1 MVASK
6 IKGTVVDK
14 DSGKALVGANVFLLE
29 VKLDKPTDMGSASD
43 FDGNYIIDNVPAGRY
58 ILVCFYMGYDSYR
71 KPIKINP
78 NEDYELDVALTPSVI
93 KLQETKVTAK
103 KRQQKITEAPASVEI
118 VSNRDIRRQSTTNI
132 GSYLK
137 GMKGVDFTSSG
148 INNYSITVRGFNSS
162 FSTRLLTLTDGRVAN
177 IPALRV
183 INYSTI
189 PQSTDDIEK
198 MEVVLGPA
206 TALYGANAHSGVV
219 NIISKSPADSE
230 GFTFSVSGTNDER
243 ELRKVNARF
252 AKKITDKLSIKL
264 SGSYLHAYEWP
275 YLSETEYKTHSYPWA
290 GNPER
295 ISDGWDNNP
304 HDSAP
309 TGAIVGSENYKLAVS
324 ETCIDLNGDGDVNDD
339 GECKRI
345 GNGEPNDTG
354 DPDGDGFQGEDWIN
368 GYDDDGDGKI
378 DEDAFWADGIDNDG
392 DGEIDEGI
400 DGFLDKYVD
409 GYDNDGNGVI
419 DDSNELAST
428 NTGYDDAPSWGY
440 NIDQLNVLVEF
451 GRVPE
456 YINYYDSTKNK
467 WYNPNVIDPNDLC
480 IKGSIL
486 NNGDICS
493 DPHLKGDFKYSESRE
508 QYLFDVYI
516 YDFGEDGRAGDG
528 YWDDL
533 QGDGEF
539 QVGESLSFLGTH
551 GTDQDCGLDGIC
563 PSDANWVAAD
573 YGEGDGIWQPG
584 DGWVDVNN
592 NGITDLCSF
601 GQSGCDTYSLPDEN
615 NYNDVWPPKNGVWD
629 EGEIIYDY
637 GQDGVPGTND
647 YGEGDGILL
656 AIDKNERDGLR
667 DTGDGKFN
675 YTGDSFTDTNG
686 DGIWNSGEP
695 FEDGNNDGTYTPP
708 DYEGNFQRVS
718 DTNGDG
724 LDDYP
729 DLEVD
734 NRKVEMRIDFDPTKD
749 LSFSFQSGY
758 SYSKTQQVT
767 GTSRYLADGFTY
779 TYYQLRGSYKNW
791 FSQVY
796 LNQSNSG
803 NTRGYNQGNVIR
815 DESSNIAA
823 QLQNNFKMDFI
834 RSKMVWG
841 IDYFRTEPNSNG
853 TILNDGPNGYDNNAN
868 NLYLAN
874 DGIDND
880 GNGLIDDNLML
891 EDICVSSE
899 DDTQGKTEFFR
910 DGRKWQCGEGI
921 DEESEFVDPTS
932 NELGLYFQTQT
943 NIFEN
948 DILELI
954 LAARFDYNDVLD
966 EGIQFGPKMGLIYK
980 PIETSTFRFTYGKA
994 YNTPTSIA
1002 LNTDLFIQ
1010 KFSILDVF
1018 LRGNKDGTPYQRV
1031 TDSYDFSKPEY
1042 YNADGNLELITG
1054 TTEYF
1059 DGTWIDN
1066 GDGIWDDMDLENNT
1080 SGIAPYEMRIRNAPY
1095 FFNMRDGALAPS
1107 GDFIPL
1113 DTHRYVIYVP
1123 ELNDEGVLYT
1133 PKESLQIKDIDPLKT
1148 EKIQSFEFG
1157 YKGFLGEKFYINL
1170 DAYLNIYE
1178 DFFSPPTVITPMV
1191 VKRKFDSSGLEI
1203 TSLDSLNLSTDF
1215 VGFLTVN
1222 DNYTNPPYG
1231 TAWNGLDDDNDW
1243 ITYAEDFG
1251 WGDDKNGDCPDGTP
1265 AFDAASAHSCYMDP
1279 GEFGWVDVY
1288 GNIFRPEHLLQIDN
1302 GQPNIR
1308 SPFDSPYYNDA
1319 CDGDDIDCIK
1329 SNWFAVGIDEYDPT
1343 SGLSEA
1349 ELLQSWNEGNSAPV
1363 KGIVWAPQQLVL
1375 SPVNYGSGGNKITM
1389 RGIDFDITYLLPE
1402 YSLLLSANFSFYGTS
1417 DFYNELTRKN
1427 DPINAPRFKWN
1438 GSAKWDTKY
1447 GNIMLTFR
1455 HVDQFEWKDGIWSGI
1470 IGPYNLLDIHYN
1482 YKLLESLELSV
1493 SAMNIT
1499 DDFHRELIGGAKMG
1513 RQIVFRLTSS
1523 F

>member
-1 MVASK
+1 
-6 IKGTVVDK
+6 
-14 DSGKALVGANVFLLE
+14 LVGANVFLLE
-29 VKLDKPTDMGSASD
+29 VKLDKPTDMGVASD
-43 FDGNYIIDNVPAGRY
+43 LDGNYLINDVPAGRY

-71 KPIKINP
+71 KPIKISP
-78 NEDYELDVALTPSVI
+78 NEDYEIDISLVPSVI

-103 KRQQKITEAPASVEI
+103 KRQQKVTDTPASIEI

-137 GMKGVDFTSSG
+137 GLKGVDFTSSG
-148 INNYSITVRGFNSS
+148 INNYSITVRGFNGS

-230 GFTFSVSGTNDER
+230 GFSMSFSGTNDER
-243 ELRKVNARF
+243 ELRKINARF
-252 AKKITDKLSIKL
+252 AKRITNSLSVKI

-275 YLSETEYKTHSYPWA
+275 YLAENEYKTHSYPWT
-290 GNPER
+290 GNPSR
-295 ISDGWDNNP
+295 INDGFDNNP
-304 HDSAP
+304 HESG
-309 TGAIVGSENYKLAVS
+309 TNFVVGSEGYILATNV
-324 ETCIDLNGDGDVNDD
+324 TCLDLNDDGDTSDE

-345 GNGEPNDTG
+345 GNGEPNPTG
-354 DPDGDGFQGEDWIN
+354 DPDGDGFEGEDWFN
-368 GYDDDGDGKI
+368 GYDDDGDGLV
-378 DEDAFWADGIDNDG
+378 DEDYFYADGIDNDNDG
-392 DGEIDEGI
+392 DTDEGI
-400 DGFLDKYVD
+400 DGALDKYID
-409 GYDNDGNGVI
+409 GYDNDGNGII

-440 NIDQLNVLVEF
+440 NIDQLDILVQY
-451 GRVPE
+451 GRKNE
-456 YINYYDSTKNK
+456 YINYYDSTKNQ
-467 WYNPNVIDPNDLC
+467 WHLPNVMSSDDLC
-480 IKGSIL
+480 IKGRLL
-486 NNGDICS
+486 NNGDNCS
-493 DPHLKGDFKYSESRE
+493 DPHLKGQSKYSEDKE
-508 QYLFDVYI
+508 HFLFDVFV
-516 YDFGEDGRAGDG
+516 YDFGKDGKAGDG

-533 QGDGEF
+533 QGDNEF
-539 QVGESLSFLGTH
+539 QVGEPLNGTLGTF
-551 GTDQDCGLDGIC
+551 GDSQDVGLDGI
-563 PSDANWVAAD
+563 PNTNDL
-573 YGEGDGIWQPG
+573 GEGDGIWQPG
-584 DGWVDVNN
+584 DGWLDVNN
-592 NGITDLCSF
+592 NGIVDLGVGFSI
-601 GQSGCDTYSLPDEN
+601 GDSYAAPNEN
-615 NYNDVWPPKNGVWD
+615 DWVGGDSDNGDVWPPKNGLWD
-629 EGEIIYDY
+629 EGEILYDY
-637 GQDGVPGTND
+637 GQDGLPNTGDFGEND
-647 YGEGDGILL
+647 KILL
-656 AIDKNERDGLR
+656 AIDQNERDGLR
-667 DTGDGKFN
+667 DTGDGQ
-675 YTGDSFTDTNG
+675 YGYSGDTFSDSNN
-686 DGIWNSGEP
+686 DGIWNDGETYQ
-695 FEDGNNDGTYTPP
+695 DGNNDGVYTPP
-708 DYEGNFQRVS
+708 DYQENFQRVY

-724 LDDYP
+724 LNDFPDY
-729 DLEVD
+729 EVD
-734 NRKVEMRIDFDPTKD
+734 NKKVEMRIDFDPTRD
-749 LSFSFQSGY
+749 LSLTFQSGY

-803 NTRGYNQGNVIR
+803 NTRSYSQGNVIR
-815 DESSNIAA
+815 DESRNLAA
-823 QLQNNFKMDFI
+823 QIQNNFKLNSI
-834 RSKMVWG
+834 RSKIIWG

-868 NLYLAN
+868 NLYWAN

-891 EDICVSSE
+891 KDICASSDE
-899 DDTQGKTEFFR
+899 DTQGKSEFFK

-921 DEESEFVDPTS
+921 DEQSEFIDPNS
-932 NELGLYFQTQT
+932 NEFGLYFQSQT
-943 NIFEN
+943 NIFNN

-954 LAARFDYNDVLD
+954 LAARFDYNDILD
-966 EGIQFGPKMGLIYK
+966 EGVQFGPKFGLIYK
-980 PIETSTFRFTYGKA
+980 PIETSAFRFTYGKA

-1042 YNADGNLELITG
+1042 YNSDGVLELITG

-1059 DGTWIDN
+1059 DGDWIDVN
-1066 GDGIWDDMDLENNT
+1066 ADGIWDAEDSRT
-1080 SGIAPYEMRIRNAPY
+1080 GIAPYDMRIQNAPY
-1095 FFNMRDGALAPS
+1095 FFNMRDGSLAPS

-1123 ELNDEGVLYT
+1123 ELNDDGVLYT
-1133 PKESLQIKDIDPLKT
+1133 PKESLAIKDIEPLKT

-1170 DAYLNIYE
+1170 DAYLNVYE
-1178 DFFSPPTVITPMV
+1178 DFFSPPTIITPMV
-1191 VKRKFDSSGLEI
+1191 VKRKFDSSGTEI

-1222 DNYTNPPYG
+1222 DQYTNPPYG
-1231 TAWNGLDDDNDW
+1231 TAWNGLDDDDDW
-1243 ITYAEDFG
+1243 ITYASDFG
-1251 WGDDKNGDCPDGTP
+1251 WDDDKNGDCPLDAPVFDP
-1265 AFDAASAHSCYMDP
+1265 ASVHNCYMDP
-1279 GEFGWVDVY
+1279 GEFGWVDLY
-1288 GNIFRPEHLLQIDN
+1288 GNIFKPEELLEIDN

-1308 SPFDSPYYNDA
+1308 SPYDSPYYSDA
-1319 CDGDDIDCIK
+1319 CNGENIDCIK

-1349 ELLQSWNEGNSAPV
+1349 EILASWNKGNGSTETI

-1402 YSLLLSANFSFYGTS
+1402 YSLLLSANFSFYGTT

-1427 DPINAPRFKWN
+1427 DPINAPKFKWN

-1447 GNIMLTFR
+1447 GNIMLAFR
-1455 HVDQFEWKDGIWSGI
+1455 HVDQFEWKDGIWAGM

-1482 YKLLESLELSV
+1482 YKLFEFLELSV

-1499 DDFHRELIGGAKMG
+1499 NDFHRELVGGAKMG
-1513 RQIVFRLTSS
+1513 RQIIFRLASS

>member
-1 MVASK
+1 M
-6 IKGTVVDK
+6 
-14 DSGKALVGANVFLLE
+14 GA
-29 VKLDKPTDMGSASD
+29 ASD
-43 FDGNYIIDNVPAGRY
+43 VDGNYIIDNVPAGRY

-78 NEDYELDVALTPSVI
+78 DEDYEFDVSLTPSVI
-93 KLQETKVTAK
+93 ELQETKVTAK

-230 GFTFSVSGTNDER
+230 GFTISVSGTNDER
-243 ELRKVNARF
+243 ELRKINARF
-252 AKKITDKLSIKL
+252 AKKLTNSLSVKL

-275 YLSETEYKTHSYPWA
+275 YLSETEYKNHSYPWT
-290 GNPER
+290 GNPKR
-295 ISDGWDNNP
+295 VTDGFDNNP
-304 HDSAP
+304 YDSVP
-309 TGAIVGSENYKLAVS
+309 TRAIIGSEEYRRAVT
-324 ETCIDLNGDGDVNDD
+324 ETCIDLNDDGDTDD
-339 GECKRI
+339 NGECKII

-354 DPDGDGFQGEDWIN
+354 DPDDDGFQGEDWVN
-368 GYDDDGDGKI
+368 GYDDDGDGLI

-392 DGEIDEGI
+392 DGDIDEGI
-400 DGFLDKYVD
+400 DGIQDRFID
-409 GYDNDGNGVI
+409 GYDNDGNGMV
-419 DDSNELAST
+419 DDANELAST
-428 NTGYDDAPSWGY
+428 KTGYDDAPSWGY
-440 NIDQLNVLVEF
+440 SIDQLNVLVEF

-456 YINYYDSTKNK
+456 YVNYYDSTKNI
-467 WYNPNVIDPNDLC
+467 WHNTEIINPDNLC

-486 NNGDICS
+486 SNGEVCS
-493 DPHLKGDFKYSESRE
+493 DPHLKGARRYSEEE
-508 QYLFDVYI
+508 QHYLFDVFI
-516 YDFGEDGRAGDG
+516 YDFGEDGKPGDG
-528 YWDDL
+528 YWDDK
-533 QGDGEF
+533 QGDGIF
-539 QVGESLSFLGTH
+539 QLGEPLSSLTGGFCSQQNGC
-551 GTDQDCGLDGIC
+551 DVGLDGI
-563 PSDANWVAAD
+563 AGTGD

-584 DGWVDVNN
+584 DGWIDGNGDGIVDLEN
-592 NGITDLCSF
+592 
-601 GQSGCDTYSLPDEN
+601 DTYLTPNEATDK
-615 NYNDVWPPKNGVWD
+615 DIWPPKNGLWD
-629 EGEIIYDY
+629 EGELIYDF
-637 GQDGVPGTND
+637 GQDGEPGTND

-667 DTGDGKFN
+667 DTGDGIYN
-675 YTGDSFTDTNG
+675 YSGDKFTDSNG
-686 DGIWNSGEP
+686 DGIWNEGENYV
-695 FEDGNNDGTYTPP
+695 DGNNDGTYTPP
-708 DYEGNFQRVS
+708 DYKDNFQRVN

-724 LDDYP
+724 LDDFP

-734 NRKVEMRIDFDPTKD
+734 NRKVELRIDFDPTKD

-758 SYSKTQQVT
+758 SFSKTQQVT

-815 DESSNIAA
+815 DESRNIAA
-823 QLQNNFKMDFI
+823 QIQNNFKMNFI
-834 RSKMVWG
+834 RSRMVWG
-841 IDYFRTEPNSNG
+841 IDYFRTEPKSNG

-891 EDICVSSE
+891 EDICISS
-899 DDTQGKTEFFR
+899 DGDTQGKTEFFK

-921 DEESEFVDPTS
+921 DEESEFIDPTS

-943 NIFEN
+943 NIFQN

-966 EGIQFGPKMGLIYK
+966 EGIQFGPKFGLIYK
-980 PIETSTFRFTYGKA
+980 PTEISTFRFTYGKA

-1010 KFSILDVF
+1010 KYSILDVF

-1031 TDSYDFSKPEY
+1031 DDSYAFSKPEY
-1042 YNADGNLELITG
+1042 YNSNNELTLITG

-1059 DGTWIDN
+1059 DGDWIDVDPD
-1066 GDGIWDDMDLENNT
+1066 DGIWNDEDVRT
-1080 SGIAPYEMRIRNAPY
+1080 GVAPYEMRIRNAPF
-1095 FFNMRDGALAPS
+1095 FFNMLDGALAPS

-1133 PKESLQIKDIDPLKT
+1133 PKESLEIKDVEPLKT

-1170 DAYLNIYE
+1170 DAYLNVYE
-1178 DFFSPPTVITPMV
+1178 DFFSPPTIITPMV
-1191 VKRKFDSSGLEI
+1191 VKRKFNNSGIEI
-1203 TSLDSLNLSTDF
+1203 TSLDSLDLSKDF

-1243 ITYAEDFG
+1243 VTYAEDFG
-1251 WGDDKNGDCPDGTP
+1251 WGDDKNGDCPSGTP
-1265 AFDAASAHSCYMDP
+1265 AFNPSSVHACYMDP
-1279 GEFGWVDVY
+1279 GEFGWVDVH
-1288 GNIFRPEHLLQIDN
+1288 GNIFRPEDLLEIDN

-1308 SPFDSPYYNDA
+1308 SAAVNGYDCTGPN
-1319 CDGDDIDCIK
+1319 IDCTQ

-1343 SGLSEA
+1343 SKLSEA
-1349 ELLQSWNEGNSAPV
+1349 ELLDSWDQGNSNPV

-1389 RGIDFDITYLLPE
+1389 RGLDFDITYLLPE
-1402 YSLLLSANFSFYGTS
+1402 YNLLLSANFSFYGTS

-1427 DPINAPRFKWN
+1427 DPINAPKFKWN

-1447 GNIMLTFR
+1447 GNFMLSFR
-1455 HVDQFEWKDGIWSGI
+1455 HVDQFEWKDGIWAGI

-1482 YKLLESLELSV
+1482 YQLFEHLELSI
-1493 SAMNIT
+1493 SAMNIAN
-1499 DDFHRELIGGAKMG
+1499 DVHRELIGGAKMG
-1513 RQIVFRLTSS
+1513 RQVVFRLTST